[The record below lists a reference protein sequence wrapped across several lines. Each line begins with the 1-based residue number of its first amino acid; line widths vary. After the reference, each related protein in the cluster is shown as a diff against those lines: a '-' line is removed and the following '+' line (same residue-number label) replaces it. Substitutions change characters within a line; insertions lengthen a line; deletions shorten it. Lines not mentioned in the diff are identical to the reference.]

1 MVVLDTARL
10 CCAGSEVMTKT
21 PLGMMDK
28 EEAGRCMHGSHTLR
42 MSSTPGGAG
51 VDLYIGTHTAVGAY
65 EL

>member
-1 MVVLDTARL
+1 MVVLNTARL
-10 CCAGSEVMTKT
+10 CCAGSEVMAKI

>member
-1 MVVLDTARL
+1 MA
-10 CCAGSEVMTKT
+10 KI

-65 EL
+65 ELKQE